1 MVPDGPKR
9 AQDEARM
16 ALYRIR
22 SWKLR
27 PRTPTK
33 KILQKQKSNMF
44 SRLFDIFKY
53 WLSSLQLRISCPT
66 LGHLGLILGPL
77 GAILG
82 SSWAFWG
89 PSWALLGPSRGHLG
103 VILGHPG
110 RILGHLRPI
119 LGPSWAIWG
128 PPRAIFGAS
137 RPLPAILL
145 HLRFNLTASWGYV
158 GPFWGCLGPSFP
170 HSGASQ

>member
-1 MVPDGPKR
+1 MYACVY
-9 AQDEARM
+9 
-16 ALYRIR
+16 LFVHLFIYIHTCV
-22 SWKLR
+22 LR
-27 PRTPTK
+27 LPWP
-33 KILQKQKSNMF
+33 M
-44 SRLFDIFKY
+44 
-53 WLSSLQLRISCPT
+53 

-82 SSWAFWG
+82 SSWVFWG

-119 LGPSWAIWG
+119 LGPSGAIWG

-145 HLRFNLTASWGYV
+145 HLKLNLTASWATLGRFGAV
-158 GPFWGCLGPSFP
+158 SGHIFRIRGHLSELLLSCSCLVIPMS
-170 HSGASQ
+170 STRY